1 MPDRRRRNFCGT
13 LSQKFLW
20 IVVPEISACESLSKK
35 FLWLVET
42 NANRKE
48 TYNF

>member
-1 MPDRRRRNFCGT
+1 MPDRRRRNFCG
-13 LSQKFLW
+13 LSSQKFLW

-42 NANRKE
+42 NAYGKE